1 MTAATLPPLDV
12 ARALT
17 DVAYYD
23 QRIDKAPE
31 NTHRQVE
38 AAVTAYAAT
47 HPITPQEPAPR
58 PLDYAE
64 KRILDFANRRFH
76 TPGEREQAIRDEFG
90 YSATRYYQRL
100 GALIDQPRALAYAP
114 LTVNRLR
121 RVREIKRHARSARR
135 LTTRSAA

>member
-1 MTAATLPPLDV
+1 MTATTLPPLDV

-23 QRIDKAPE
+23 RRIDKAPE

-47 HPITPQEPAPR
+47 HTPAAPR

-121 RVREIKRHARSARR
+121 AVREIKRHARSARR
-135 LTTRSAA
+135 PDARSAA